1 MALME
6 GVAGLFGW
14 ARTTDSQKAQIRQE
28 LNLLEAIHAHVQ
40 WKVRLQD
47 YLNGRSSEELE
58 AAVIC
63 RDDQCTL
70 GKWIHGPA
78 LKHFEGDATF
88 HQLRADHAEFH
99 LVAGDVVNHVQANE
113 RAEAEA
119 LMDNEYKYASRR
131 VVQALTELNLHVNG

>member
-28 LNLLEAIHAHVQ
+28 LNVMDAINAHVR
-40 WKVRLQD
+40 WKVRLQA
-47 YLNGRSSEELE
+47 YLNGTSTEELDP
-58 AAVIC
+58 AVIC
-63 RDDQCTL
+63 RDDQCAL

-78 LKHFEGDATF
+78 LKHFEGNETF
-88 HQLRADHAEFH
+88 HQLRTDHAEFH
-99 LVAGDVVNHVQANE
+99 LIAGDVVNHVQANE
-113 RAEAEA
+113 RPAAEA

-131 VVQALTELNLHVNG
+131 VVQALTELDQHVNG